1 MKDAVSYRLESME
14 KTIKTGFVTILLAV
28 LSVLVMQLVVFPF
41 GIKAVAGVLG
51 YDISYWVALGGFVLA
66 RLLVT
71 PTNVISG
78 ALHKVTR
85 DMEDARKYIN
95 KEIK

>member
-1 MKDAVSYRLESME
+1 MKDGVSYRLESME

-28 LSVLVMQLVVFPF
+28 LSLIIMQLVVFPF
-41 GIKAVAGVLG
+41 GIKAVAGVFG
-51 YDISYWVALGGFVLA
+51 YDIGYWVALGGYVLA

-78 ALHKVTR
+78 ALNKVTR